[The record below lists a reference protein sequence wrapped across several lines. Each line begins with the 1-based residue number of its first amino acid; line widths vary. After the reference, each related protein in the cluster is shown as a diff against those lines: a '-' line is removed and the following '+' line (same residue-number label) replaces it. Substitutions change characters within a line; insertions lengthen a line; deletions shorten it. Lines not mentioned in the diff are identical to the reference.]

1 MGVEGQYNVANAIY
15 LHIHTIQFLQMVG
28 TSLQFLFSDTVPRQQ
43 KVVTST
49 FHIMSKPERQLILF
63 FHHHTLGVCGRHLI
77 NLHVQPTKK
86 PKKHVWPTW
95 VRTITI
101 FHVPHVGKELLTPL
115 QNMTSPLVLRSY
127 FMLFPLL
134 IKINVFLRM
143 LKVQVQLSVNILI
156 TR

>member
-86 PKKHVWPTW
+86 TQKTCVTNVSKNNYYIPCATCGEGTAYPSAEYD
-95 VRTITI
+95 
-101 FHVPHVGKELLTPL
+101 FTPGV
-115 QNMTSPLVLRSY
+115 TV
-127 FMLFPLL
+127 
-134 IKINVFLRM
+134 
-143 LKVQVQLSVNILI
+143 ILYAI
-156 TR
+156 SLAN